1 MKTNNKIKPVI
12 IRKGIH
18 NSALKID
25 SRGAIIL
32 YYSNNG
38 ERFEKSLGIKAEDRK
53 KYEQFIFDKFN
64 AFEKI
69 ISDYN
74 HEFTEYPSKKDIE
87 FRMNIINETNSI
99 SELFKKFL
107 DYQKFNRSKLKSMN
121 NLLYHLNNYEN
132 INGILNI
139 NKINQEFIDSFM
151 AYLLNINKKYLTK
164 YVIEKEERCIKSRKL
179 DDNYIISLMYN
190 LKRFLN
196 YCGENGLI
204 KKNKID
210 YKKIFEKINTEKYP
224 EESFTREELDFLIS
238 KRNSFN
244 IEKAIIFNCPYC
256 KSRNLIEY
264 YGRYNKPRYKCDDCG
279 RKFQKILSEKTRL
292 RQIALKKCLD
302 LLLFQCFTSLRH
314 SDSVRNMKDY
324 IKDNYIKIKPIK
336 TKKKKNEQIIPLIPL
351 TIEILKE
358 YDYDFK
364 EVNRDRHTVN
374 IKTLLKEFSEEMP
387 SFKIMREEKY
397 NSNGEEII
405 NYVPRYLRFGS
416 HSGRRTC
423 ITLMI
428 EAGVPYTEGMKISGH
443 TSIQIYEGYVN
454 TRQINNDKNPINCI
468 FTGEKFK

>member
-1 MKTNNKIKPVI
+1 M
-12 IRKGIH
+12 
-18 NSALKID
+18 
-25 SRGAIIL
+25 
-32 YYSNNG
+32 
-38 ERFEKSLGIKAEDRK
+38 
-53 KYEQFIFDKFN
+53 
-64 AFEKI
+64 
-69 ISDYN
+69 
-74 HEFTEYPSKKDIE
+74 
-87 FRMNIINETNSI
+87 
-99 SELFKKFL
+99 
-107 DYQKFNRSKLKSMN
+107 
-121 NLLYHLNNYEN
+121 
-132 INGILNI
+132 
-139 NKINQEFIDSFM
+139 
-151 AYLLNINKKYLTK
+151 
-164 YVIEKEERCIKSRKL
+164 
-179 DDNYIISLMYN
+179 
-190 LKRFLN
+190 
-196 YCGENGLI
+196 
-204 KKNKID
+204 
-210 YKKIFEKINTEKYP
+210 
-224 EESFTREELDFLIS
+224 
-238 KRNSFN
+238 
-244 IEKAIIFNCPYC
+244 
-256 KSRNLIEY
+256 
-264 YGRYNKPRYKCDDCG
+264 
-279 RKFQKILSEKTRL
+279 
-292 RQIALKKCLD
+292 KKCLD